1 MQRSTTK
8 VTLWATLIALSIGF
22 VAGRV
27 WTPAGT
33 EATTSNGTPIPGAT
47 ATRDAELQELEQ
59 LRTQVAQAATPC
71 AQTPTPAATSTP
83 APPAAQGQPLPYGH
97 NWTVE
102 VTGAASSSNVGD
114 YFPDGVF
121 MLVNLNITNN
131 DSAKR
136 FFKYSDLRLVDDQGR
151 IFISD
156 TLVSSRMPI
165 DHSISSRFDPSLPT
179 DTVVVFDVATDAG
192 QSFILES
199 TADPT
204 FREQVNLEMRG

>member
-1 MQRSTTK
+1 MKRQ

-22 VAGRV
+22 AAGRV

-33 EATTSNGTPIPGAT
+33 GATTSTGTPVAGAT

-59 LRTQVAQAATPC
+59 LRTQVAQPATPC
-71 AQTPTPAATSTP
+71 AQTPTPAATLTP
-83 APPAAQGQPLPYGH
+83 APPAAQGQPLPYGE
-97 NWTVE
+97 NWTIA
-102 VTGAASSSNVGD
+102 VTGASTATNVID
-114 YFPDGVF
+114 NFPKGVYVF
-121 MLVNLNITNN
+121 VNLTITNN
-131 DSAKR
+131 DATKR
-136 FFKYSDLRLVDDQGR
+136 FFKYDDLRLLDNQGR
-151 IFISD
+151 VYI
-156 TLVSSRMPI
+156 TELVVSSRVAI
-165 DHSISSRFDPSLPT
+165 DHPINFGFNPSLPT